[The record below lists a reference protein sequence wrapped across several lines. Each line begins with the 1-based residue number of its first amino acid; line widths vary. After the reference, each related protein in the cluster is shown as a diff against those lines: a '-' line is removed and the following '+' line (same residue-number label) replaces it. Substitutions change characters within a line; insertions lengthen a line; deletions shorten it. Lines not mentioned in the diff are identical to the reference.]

1 MQGYSKVVQTRW
13 NLNVAGSR
21 MFQFQN
27 KLKNIKTGLLEWMR
41 KENTN
46 SKKQIDSIK
55 MQMER
60 MSEEGV
66 KRIGNL
72 GASSDTS

>member
-1 MQGYSKVVQTRW
+1 MTR
-13 NLNVAGSR
+13 SR

-27 KLKNIKTGLLEWMR
+27 NLKNVKTSLLEWR
-41 KENTN
+41 KKENTN
-46 SKKQIDSIK
+46 STKQIDRIK
-55 MQMER
+55 MQKKR

-66 KRIGNL
+66 KGIGNL